1 MEGPHTIEEGPSDGH
16 AALGYDAPPWQDGP
30 DGRIQTSALDALPPN
45 KRAAVERLDRI
56 ATLLDSQFSVAG
68 IRFGIDPI
76 LSVVPGAG
84 SLVGAVLSGY
94 LILEAARTG
103 ARKRDLAKMGVNVGV
118 ETVLGAIP
126 LLGPVFDLVFKANK
140 RNVRILR
147 RHLTKAPR

>member
-1 MEGPHTIEEGPSDGH
+1 MAEPTTIEEGPSDGH
-16 AALGYDAPPWQDGP
+16 AALGYDAAPWRDGP
-30 DGRIQTSALDALPPN
+30 DGHIETSALDALPPE

-68 IRFGIDPI
+68 IRFGWDPI
-76 LSVVPGAG
+76 LSVIPVAG
-84 SLVGAVLSGY
+84 DLVGAVFSGY

-118 ETVLGAIP
+118 ETVLGSIP
-126 LLGPVFDLVFKANK
+126 ILGTIIDVAYKANK

-147 RHLTKAPR
+147 RHLVEERR